1 MYKVKQLYIPYEDED
16 GHKYLVPEQYYHAF
30 DQAVSDLFDLL
41 FEDEGL
47 YYDEFEDILDLYSVK
62 TLEGDAHY
70 IVLPMDI
77 SE

>member
-30 DQAVSDLFDLL
+30 DQAVSDILDYL
-41 FEDEGL
+41 FEEDERFFG
-47 YYDEFEDILDLYSVK
+47 DFEDILDLYSVK